1 MGMLRKTKEFKD
13 FNGFVADSGGLVR
26 TLPTKERSA
35 SQNKRSNSAANN
47 QSKQTKSK
55 LMSTNLIL
63 IDEPKHSEPD
73 FDNTQELRD
82 GWVPNDAYVLAHTF
96 RSRFGN
102 ELTPELINDLLRDL
116 NKIWH
121 EREKKQ
127 LARLKIEK
135 TNEVNNL
142 RRKLT
147 HRTPLDEVVS
157 KKNIATLR
165 KQVT

>member
-1 MGMLRKTKEFKD
+1 M
-13 FNGFVADSGGLVR
+13 R
-26 TLPTKERSA
+26 TLPSKERSA

-55 LMSTNLIL
+55 IMSTNLIL
-63 IDEPKHSEPD
+63 IDEAKQTEPD
-73 FDNTQELRD
+73 FDNNQELRD

-121 EREKKQ
+121 ERERKQ
-127 LARLKIEK
+127 LARLKVEK
-135 TNEVNNL
+135 SNEINNL